1 MDINTL
7 LELDR
12 QLLSSINGSSS
23 LLLDSMMM
31 TLTQGFTWIPLYIT
45 LIYIVIKNNETM
57 AQILLTIGSVLLCI
71 LLADG
76 LADGI
81 VKPLVGRWRP
91 SNDPIFKYT
100 IDIVDG
106 LRANKYGFFS
116 AHAANTFSLAMFF
129 SLLVR
134 NKLFTVFMVGWSL
147 LNCYTRM
154 YLGLHYPIDICVGL
168 IWGAIVGISVYLL
181 YHHIYKR
188 ISPNENY
195 ISTQFTSTGYTLGSL
210 DVVILIMTATILCS
224 VFIAIM
230 QY

>member
-168 IWGAIVGISVYLL
+168 IWGSIVGISVYLL

-195 ISTQFTSTGYTLGSL
+195 ISTQFTSTGYALGSL